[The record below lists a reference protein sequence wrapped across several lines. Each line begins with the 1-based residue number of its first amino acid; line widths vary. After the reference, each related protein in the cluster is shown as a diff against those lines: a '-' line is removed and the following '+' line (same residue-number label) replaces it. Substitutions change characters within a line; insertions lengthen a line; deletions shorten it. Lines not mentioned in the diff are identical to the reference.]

1 MAVLITDEEELEDRC
16 ELLVDEDSRCPN
28 RATRIVR
35 EPYTPAA
42 IKQRVC
48 ADCAKDQIDS
58 GYIDGGEI
66 CV

>member
-1 MAVLITDEEELEDRC
+1 MSVLITDEEEDRC

-35 EPYTPAA
+35 ECFTPAA

-48 ADCAKDQIDS
+48 ADCAKDQIDA
-58 GYIDGGEI
+58 GYIDEGAL
-66 CV
+66 